1 MVTEHAPSND
11 HGEHAARS
19 PSFGLPM
26 LMTQRDLTALLTAF
40 VPAFLAACGGDV
52 VPSDAAPDLDAQDEP
67 VLDAAAA
74 EDAGP
79 SVDATLPD
87 DVPRQPIG
95 AGARYCELLLA
106 FAGGAA
112 VRVEVW
118 GTQTLNDCPMSDWD
132 AIDTDAVRASSGAT
146 VVLRNGPRYWLPDR
160 TSGEIPDRDPIYFGT
175 LLMQQLASIELPA
188 GGVSSM
194 PYTERT
200 ILRDTRFEIDAGREV
215 YELLAPDG
223 SIYVMQSYAQIV
235 DPTLDTDDLSGLAAR
250 LTLPM
255 GWSYRARMLE
265 TPLVVD
271 TPGMATVLQDDLQNS
286 YSRYVDGSP

>member
-1 MVTEHAPSND
+1 
-11 HGEHAARS
+11 
-19 PSFGLPM
+19 M

-40 VPAFLAACGGDV
+40 LPAFLAACGGDV
-52 VPSDAAPDLDAQDEP
+52 VPSDAAPDLDAQDES
-67 VLDAAAA
+67 VLDAAVA
-74 EDAGP
+74 EDAP
-79 SVDATLPD
+79 ASVDTTLPD

-106 FAGGAA
+106 FAGGANI
-112 VRVEVW
+112 RVEVW

-132 AIDTDAVRASSGAT
+132 AIDTDAVRAASGAT
-146 VVLRNGPRYWLPDR
+146 LVLRNGPRYWLPDR
-160 TSGEIPDRDPIYFGT
+160 TSGEIPDRTPVYFGT
-175 LLMQQLASIELPA
+175 LLMQQLASIELPP

-200 ILRDTRFEIDAGREV
+200 ILRDARFEIDAGREV

-235 DPTLDTDDLSGLAAR
+235 DRTLDTDDLSGLAAR

-255 GWSYRARMLE
+255 GWSFRARTLE